1 MASETPGQSCRT
13 KILPI
18 DPTKFRASIAPLN
31 ISGNSSIADRYLNG
45 QEEGNEDLKNLQ
57 RAAHALRTSDI
68 PVAFPTETVYG
79 LGADA
84 TRSNAVKGIYNAK
97 QRPLDNPLIVHF
109 ASIRQLLRL
118 LCPPDTNHSL
128 SSQELWETL
137 IPPIYKPVILRFWP
151 GPLTIILP
159 NPSHSPLAPEVTAGL
174 NTFGARMPRN
184 LLSLLLI
191 KLADVPLAAPSAN
204 ASTKPSPTAAEHVLE
219 DLDGRIEYIV
229 DGGPCDVGVESTVVD
244 GLSSPPVILRPG
256 GISIEQ
262 LKECPGWEHVRIGYK
277 DKALEGAEV
286 ARAPGM
292 KYRHYSPKATVVLYE
307 MGAKKP
313 GLKEM
318 EMKGVERVGV
328 IRTKNWAKGLGLLER
343 EDEMNGTHME
353 PANGNE
359 GSDVVNGVG
368 DNEER
373 NGANGFLG
381 CASFTPTPASHYVVE
396 DERHQEGWKVD
407 LWDVDLGPKT
417 EDIARGLFSALREL
431 DRMDVDVIFVEG
443 IHDEEDV
450 AAAIM
455 NRLRKAAEVKV
466 E

>member
-1 MASETPGQSCRT
+1 MTFENPGQLCRT

-18 DPTKFRASIAPLN
+18 DPSKIRASIAPLN
-31 ISGNSSIADRYLNG
+31 ISGNSSITDGYLDG
-45 QEEGNEDLKNLQ
+45 QEDGNEDFKNLHL
-57 RAAHALRTSDI
+57 AANVLRTSNI

-84 TRSNAVKGIYNAK
+84 TRSTAVKGIYNAK

-109 ASIRQLLRL
+109 ASLQQLLRL
-118 LCPPDTNHSL
+118 LRPPNTNHSL
-128 SSQELWETL
+128 SYQDLWETL
-137 IPPIYKPVILRFWP
+137 IPPIYKPLILRFWP
-151 GPLTIILP
+151 GPLTILLP

-174 NTFGARMPRN
+174 STFGARMPRN
-184 LLSLLLI
+184 LLALLLI

-229 DGGPCDVGVESTVVD
+229 DGGPCDIGIESTVVD

-262 LKECPGWEHVRIGYK
+262 LRECPGWENVRIGYK

-307 MGAKKP
+307 TGAKKP
-313 GLKEM
+313 GWRVM
-318 EMKGVERVGV
+318 ELKGVKRVGV
-328 IRTKNWAKGLGLLER
+328 IRTKNWPKALGLLGN
-343 EDEMNGTHME
+343 EDEVNE
-353 PANGNE
+353 IDGNE
-359 GSDVVNGVG
+359 SSDGINGLH
-368 DNEER
+368 ER
-373 NGANGFLG
+373 NGANGFLDTT
-381 CASFTPTPASHYVVE
+381 SFTPTPVPSASHYTI
-396 DERHQEGWKVD
+396 DQRHQERWKLD
-407 LWDVDLGPKT
+407 LWDIDLGPKT

-431 DRMDVDVIFVEG
+431 DRKDVDVIFVEG
-443 IHDEEDV
+443 INDQEGEV